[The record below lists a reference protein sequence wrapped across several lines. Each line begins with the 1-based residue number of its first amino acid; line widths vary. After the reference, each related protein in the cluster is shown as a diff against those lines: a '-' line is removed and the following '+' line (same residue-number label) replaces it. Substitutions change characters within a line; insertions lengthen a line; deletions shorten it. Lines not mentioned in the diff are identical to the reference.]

1 MQGGG
6 AIRDGVARPEA
17 LRPEHA
23 GAPLPPRTSIRALA
37 PAPAQARPIQLQIAL
52 DPAILHARIPDFA
65 VVVAL
70 RQRPELRDAAL
81 IVGDAGQGRGTVWA
95 ASPAARAQG
104 VVAGMA
110 LRQAEALCPR
120 AVVLLVDRVGLRRA
134 ADDVLAVLGAYTPL
148 VEPSWGVVPPDVS
161 ASGRSPAR
169 RTRIAAGT
177 GIAPRF
183 GDPELPG
190 MLGDRS
196 HAPADGACGAPG
208 PSPRRRDSALPS
220 GERALRALACCFG
233 AWLDVRGCERLFG
246 PAGQV
251 AHTAGAELVA
261 RGYPVQLGVAA
272 TPSLAAVASALATP
286 SAPRLVPVG
295 EDRAF
300 LDALPLE
307 RFGPLLEIDAALL
320 AHLRSLGIRQI
331 GELARLP
338 AASLRRRFGEAGSVA
353 HEEATGGRV
362 RAVRQQGSPRV
373 LGRERLLEDAVAD
386 SQRLGY
392 ELGVLAER
400 LAADLAVAGEAGG
413 RIALDVTDERGA
425 SYARSLR
432 LKEPV
437 ATAAAIRAR
446 GEELLAQLAPA
457 VPLCALRL
465 ELSLLGPATWQL
477 SLPLGAV
484 PVGEAA
490 PIDVVAM
497 GLRRRFG
504 ARAARKARL
513 VADPLLPE
521 EGVVWDTPDDRP
533 PRPRP
538 ALAVRSAEDGCPLAV
553 RRGAGQW
560 EPVRQVCSQWRLRT
574 RWWMD
579 TTHRHYYLVETARGA
594 ILELYRELADDRW
607 HLASRRD

>member
-37 PAPAQARPIQLQIAL
+37 PAPAPAGPIQLQIAL

-81 IVGDAGQGRGTVWA
+81 IVGDACQARGTVWA

-120 AVVLLVDRVGLRRA
+120 AVVLPVDRVGLRRA
-134 ADDVLAVLGAYTPL
+134 ADEVLAVLGAYTPL
-148 VEPSWGVVPPDVS
+148 VEPSWGVA
-161 ASGRSPAR
+161 ASGNPAPFDVPGGGRSSGWG
-169 RTRIAAGT
+169 TRAAAGDAL
-177 GIAPRF
+177 APRSE
-183 GDPELPG
+183 GSRG
-190 MLGDRS
+190 T
-196 HAPADGACGAPG
+196 
-208 PSPRRRDSALPS
+208 ALPS

-465 ELSLLGPATWQL
+465 ELSLLGPATRQL

-484 PVGEAA
+484 PAGEIA
-490 PIDVVAM
+490 PIDVVAI

-504 ARAARKARL
+504 PRAARKAKL

-521 EGVVWDTPDDRP
+521 EGVVWDPPDDRP

-594 ILELYRELADDRW
+594 ILELYRDLADERW